1 MKIYFLLA
9 FTRGTPE
16 ANPVLV
22 EAIELLKRRGIQV
35 ELGIGSEVVLDPSS
49 LKATYDLYVLKSH
62 TSLWL
67 SVAGV
72 LHSQNA
78 RLLNPYLS
86 CVATQN
92 KIVSA
97 RRLRAA
103 RIPAPHTW
111 VTGDLNLLRTVV
123 EERPLFIKPYIGG
136 RGVGAQLIQ
145 NARELAELPL
155 PEQPM
160 LIQEYIPGAE
170 LKVYVIG
177 EEVFAMRK
185 LSTATSTTRLLC
197 PVSPELRAIALRCGQ
212 IFGLGLYGLDVI
224 ESPERPVVI
233 DLNYFPSYKG
243 VPNAADHL
251 ADYIEGYAT
260 GKLPELVPGKADNV
274 AAAPTDSA
282 SVWAMRW
289 P

>member
-22 EAIELLKRRGIQV
+22 ETIDLLKQRDVQV

-49 LKATYDLYVLKSH
+49 LTSTYDLYVLKSH

-67 SVAGV
+67 SIAGV

-103 RIPAPHTW
+103 RVPAPHAW
-111 VTGDLNLLRTVV
+111 VTGDLNLLRTEV

-136 RGVGAQLIQ
+136 RGVGAHLVRS
-145 NARELAELPL
+145 ASELADLPL

-160 LIQEYIPGAE
+160 LVQEYVPGAE

-177 EEVFAMRK
+177 DDVFAIRK
-185 LSTATSTTRLLC
+185 LSTATGATRILC
-197 PVSPELRAIALRCGQ
+197 PVDDRLRAIALRCGQ
-212 IFGLGLYGLDVI
+212 VFGLGLYGLDVI
-224 ESPERPVVI
+224 ESPQGPVVI

-243 VPNAADHL
+243 VPNGAGLL
-251 ADYIEGYAT
+251 ADYVEAYAT
-260 GKLPELVPGKADNV
+260 GKHPELVPARADNLPT
-274 AAAPTDSA
+274 AAADSA
-282 SVWAMRW
+282 SVWTMRW